1 MLIVAFSWSVFWL
14 SPQDLAVRL
23 KLCIIFMLTIM
34 AFSLGFTDHIPEI
47 SYLTFLDTVFISML
61 LFIFLSSVESIV
73 SHYFCQKG
81 DEPSALALDRYC
93 RLLAPIFVLI
103 IWGGL
108 YLLFF
113 VFA

>member
-1 MLIVAFSWSVFWL
+1 MMLIVAFSWSVFWL

-61 LFIFLSSVESIV
+61 LFIF
-73 SHYFCQKG
+73 
-81 DEPSALALDRYC
+81 C
-93 RLLAPIFVLI
+93 RVLKASFPIIFVKKAMN
-103 IWGGL
+103 
-108 YLLFF
+108 LLLWHWIVTVVYWHPFLF
-113 VFA
+113 